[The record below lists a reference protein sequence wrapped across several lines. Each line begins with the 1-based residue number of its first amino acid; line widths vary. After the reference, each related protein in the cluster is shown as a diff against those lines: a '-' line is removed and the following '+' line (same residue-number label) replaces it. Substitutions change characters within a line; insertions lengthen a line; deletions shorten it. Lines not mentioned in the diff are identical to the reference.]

1 MYNAQGKI
9 SQAEVLTKYAPLVRR
24 LGLQLV
30 AKMPASVDLDDLIQ
44 AGMIGLLDAASRYKE
59 AHCGCYVE

>member
-9 SQAEVLTKYAPLVRR
+9 SQADVLTKYTPLVRR

-44 AGMIGLLDAASRYKE
+44 AGM
-59 AHCGCYVE
+59 